1 MSLTAMLTEVAVRPV
16 ICEVDIDGLV
26 LKFQQQKKMAYLIIT
41 FKLMRQKKI
50 IVLVVGFLMF
60 GSISRASDFSLSK
73 LNLGT
78 EQESIVPTHG
88 RNLPLPE
95 ERGSTN
101 SAPRATLEEDEDDT
115 SKEKILIVAT
125 SNRSEFHQPLYFTQ
139 NIFETLNL
147 EILTP
152 PPKK

>member
-1 MSLTAMLTEVAVRPV
+1 
-16 ICEVDIDGLV
+16 
-26 LKFQQQKKMAYLIIT
+26 
-41 FKLMRQKKI
+41 MRHKKI

-60 GSISRASDFSLSK
+60 GTISRASDFSLSK
-73 LNLGT
+73 LNLGNSHT
-78 EQESIVPTHG
+78 EQESVVPTHG
-88 RNLPLPE
+88 RNLPLQE
-95 ERGSTN
+95 EPASAN

-125 SNRSEFHQPLYFTQ
+125 FIRSEFHQPLYFMQ